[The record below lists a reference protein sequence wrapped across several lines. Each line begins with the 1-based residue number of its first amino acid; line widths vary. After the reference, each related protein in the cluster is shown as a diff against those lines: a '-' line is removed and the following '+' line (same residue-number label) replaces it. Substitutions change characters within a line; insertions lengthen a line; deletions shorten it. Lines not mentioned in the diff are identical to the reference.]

1 MRLVPPLIRNEPPSS
16 LPYLNSTAHW
26 YLADAWDLF
35 YEICGRCDVPTA
47 KHIFQK
53 CISVADEQEIQA
65 AAIDKARAAQRT
77 RELNKLPTEEA
88 IAAADRKTICNWW
101 ARLPGRKFSAKEK
114 TIVAALS
121 RRYVEVGGYPHDF
134 DPARL
139 PPIKKR
145 GSVKRNAINAG
156 LPKLFDVNDPSSAFA
171 VEKAKRGGKLT
182 MTEFAATLVPAYGFD
197 ADHVLANLRYHR
209 RPKI

>member
-1 MRLVPPLIRNEPPSS
+1 MRKSLKKRQPKDRMRLVPPLIRNEPPSS

-53 CISVADEQEIQA
+53 CISVVDEQEIQA

-114 TIVAALS
+114 QSWPPCHGATSKWAAIPTTSIQPDFLRS
-121 RRYVEVGGYPHDF
+121 R
-134 DPARL
+134 
-139 PPIKKR
+139 
-145 GSVKRNAINAG
+145 SV
-156 LPKLFDVNDPSSAFA
+156 DQ
-171 VEKAKRGGKLT
+171 
-182 MTEFAATLVPAYGFD
+182 
-197 ADHVLANLRYHR
+197 
-209 RPKI
+209 